1 MKDLFDTWISSIRWK
16 VGKFNFLPLVFGT
29 CMDLLDVIMMTLGKY
44 TSLGKISPTVGLTA
58 ATILYSLE
66 PYLFFKSLNYDS
78 LTSMNLIWDLISDIL
93 VTLVAVVW
101 FREPINKLRWLAILL
116 AMVSLGLFAYTE
128 V

>member
-29 CMDLLDVIMMTLGKY
+29 CMALLDVIMMTLGKY